1 MRRRFLFTLL
11 SREWR
16 QKRAHFMV
24 RPHLTVLLCNK
35 KIDNRSFKKCNDPNP
50 KELFGVV
57 VKILAHSLCCSIFS
71 SSLHSCHTNVTSR
84 LYSTFI
90 FSLKFTLSPH
100 CSLHNEIVL
109 WVHKYTAG
117 MAIEFYKQTL
127 PKEQRTKG
135 SEYFDSFNTF

>member
-35 KIDNRSFKKCNDPNP
+35 KIDNRSFKKYNDPNP
-50 KELFGVV
+50 KELFVVV
-57 VKILAHSLCCSIFS
+57 VKILAHSLSCSIIF
-71 SSLHSCHTNVTSR
+71 SSLHSCHKNVTSR
-84 LYSTFI
+84 LSLTFI

-109 WVHKYTAG
+109 WVYKYAAG
-117 MAIEFYKQTL
+117 MVFKFYKQTL

-135 SEYFDSFNTF
+135 IDYFDSFNTF

>member
-50 KELFGVV
+50 KELFVVV
-57 VKILAHSLCCSIFS
+57 VKILAHSLSCSIIF
-71 SSLHSCHTNVTSR
+71 SSLHSCHKNVTSR
-84 LYSTFI
+84 LSSTFI

-109 WVHKYTAG
+109 WVYKYTAG
-117 MAIEFYKQTL
+117 MAFEFYKQTL
-127 PKEQRTKG
+127 AKEQRTKG
-135 SEYFDSFNTF
+135 IEYFDSFNTF